1 MGGKQNENTLPRTK
15 KNTKFLTVKEKQVNI
30 FLKWM
35 VGIKLPSYLDLVG
48 YILKNSFTV
57 LF

>member
-1 MGGKQNENTLPRTK
+1 MGGKRNENTLPRTK
-15 KNTKFLTVKEKQVNI
+15 ITKFLTVKEKQVYI

-48 YILKNSFTV
+48 YILKNSVTV